1 MSCGCLI
8 VSDHLRQVSV
18 CMYTITGISMLHVL
32 CADGGVCVCPYIDTH
47 ILMVATYVAMSDP

>member
-1 MSCGCLI
+1 M
-8 VSDHLRQVSV
+8 
-18 CMYTITGISMLHVL
+18 HVHNHRNKHVVP